1 MENILKSVNASLST
15 INSTL
20 FQELILVG
28 TDFESKVSVG
38 IKNNLSDFPYWR
50 WKMLNYLLSGTD
62 FPRIMKH
69 NAWLETDKFLMKKKK
84 KPHCSGGSFQKRD
97 KGGEVQIIMKELQLP
112 FRAHWTPKRDCH
124 FALYK

>member
-20 FQELILVG
+20 FQELMSVG

-38 IKNNLSDFPYWR
+38 IKNNLSDFPYSR

-62 FPRIMKH
+62 FPGIMKH
-69 NAWLETDKFLMKKKK
+69 YAWLETNKFLMEKKTLTVREANHLALLEKGQGRWTRDDRERT
-84 KPHCSGGSFQKRD
+84 PAPGTAIMHCTCT
-97 KGGEVQIIMKELQLP
+97 V
-112 FRAHWTPKRDCH
+112 
-124 FALYK
+124 